1 MIVKMIHDLRKILE
15 AKIKKMKEMFTKDLE
30 ELKDKQ
36 TEMNDILEG
45 INSKI
50 TETEEQIINLVL
62 QGVAKSWTRLSRAQH
77 STLAIDNSQ
86 DREAT

>member
-45 INSKI
+45 INSKK
-50 TETEEQIINLVL
+50 TETEEQIINLEHRMVEIKF
-62 QGVAKSWTRLSRAQH
+62 QRIAAYRKQNIEKRMKHKIKTA
-77 STLAIDNSQ
+77 
-86 DREAT
+86 